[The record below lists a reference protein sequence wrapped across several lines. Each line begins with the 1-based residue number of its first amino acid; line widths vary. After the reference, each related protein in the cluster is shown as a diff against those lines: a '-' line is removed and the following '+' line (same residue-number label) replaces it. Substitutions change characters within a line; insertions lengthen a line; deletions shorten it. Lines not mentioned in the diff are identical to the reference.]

1 MLVPED
7 AKGGEKGTAGNLEY
21 VSRQVLSENLK

>member
-1 MLVPED
+1 MLVPGD

-21 VSRQVLSENLK
+21 VPQVLSENLK